1 MEEFVAVLEEV
12 LNEIGKCKVRFSCKS
27 TGKGIEI
34 AVSKESSAVFIT
46 VKSDG
51 TVNMSF
57 AKDLIKNEM
66 DTKHEH
72 DYIRS
77 SAKKTMTLRA
87 YSALQIDNFKKDF
100 RNI

>member
-12 LNEIGKCKVRFSCKS
+12 LNEIGKCKVKFRCKS
-27 TGKGIEI
+27 TGKGMEI
-34 AVSKESSAVFIT
+34 TVLKESSAVIIT

-66 DTKHEH
+66 DTKHEY
-72 DYIRS
+72 DYINSRV
-77 SAKKTMTLRA
+77 KETMTLRA
-87 YSALQIDNFKKDF
+87 YSALQIDDFKKDF